1 MKKITTIA
9 AAIGLTASIAA
20 TASADQVTGT
30 ASPATATSS
39 TYGST
44 VTTATYSGT
53 ATSSTYGSNTVIE
66 PVITPEDLKPSTPL
80 IILTRVTP
88 FYFSN
93 GSVMKPAGML
103 SPQAVDTTGQMI
115 TDALG
120 NEWRE
125 VYTWLGLAWIKVPN
139 TAYVIMP

>member
-1 MKKITTIA
+1 MKKIATIA
-9 AAIGLTASIAA
+9 AAIGLTATIAS
-20 TASADQVTGT
+20 TASADEVTGT

-39 TYGST
+39 TYGGT
-44 VTTATYSGT
+44 V
-53 ATSSTYGSNTVIE
+53 TSSTYSNTVTE
-66 PVITPEDLKPSTPL
+66 PVITPEDIKQATPI

-93 GSVMKPAGML
+93 GSVMKAAGML
-103 SPQAVDTTGQMI
+103 SPQTVDTTGQVI
-115 TDALG
+115 TDAIG

-139 TAYVIMP
+139 SAFVIMP